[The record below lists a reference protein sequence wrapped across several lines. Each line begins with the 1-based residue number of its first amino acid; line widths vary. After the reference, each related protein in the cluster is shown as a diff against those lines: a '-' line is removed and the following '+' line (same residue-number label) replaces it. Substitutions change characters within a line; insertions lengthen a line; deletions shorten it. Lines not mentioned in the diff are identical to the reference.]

1 MDAERW
7 KQLDN
12 LLQSA
17 LEWPV
22 AERDAF
28 LRNACAG
35 DDALECELRSLLA
48 VAPSAAT
55 FLEEGALQA
64 EARAIAADR
73 TLTGQTVSHYRV
85 LEKLGAGGMGV
96 VYKAEDLELGRLVAL
111 KFLPEELSWDA
122 QAVERLRR
130 EARAASSLNHPNIC
144 TIYEIER
151 LEDQSFIAM
160 EFLDGT
166 TLNERTESGALEIA
180 TVLLLGI
187 EIADALEA
195 AHSARIIHRDIKPA
209 NIFLTRK
216 GQVKILDFGLAKVA
230 PSDNEGHGGE
240 DDLTGSGTAPGTVS
254 YMSPEQVRAEQLD
267 ARTDIFS
274 FGVLLYQM
282 ATGTLPFRGAASGVV
297 FEAILNRTPEPPSA
311 LNPRVPPRLERI
323 ICKCLEKE
331 RERRYQYAAEIRADL
346 AGSSAAPDDVAK
358 RFGPK
363 TVTGV
368 RAEKRGLRKLLPAA
382 ALVSALIA
390 LLAAIYL
397 AARRPPKL
405 TDRDAIVLADFD
417 NRTGDSVFDGTLRQG
432 LAVELGQSPFLSIVS
447 EDRIRSALRL
457 MSRPPDARLTPELG
471 REVCE
476 RTSSAAVLDA
486 SISTPRERVRVGIAR
501 PELPDRR
508 STR

>member
-1 MDAERW
+1 MAGRGT
-7 KQLDN
+7 
-12 LLQSA
+12 
-17 LEWPV
+17 
-22 AERDAF
+22 RRI

-230 PSDNEGHGGE
+230 PWTTKAGHGGE

-274 FGVLLYQM
+274 FGALLYEM
-282 ATGTLPFRGAASGVV
+282 ATGRFAVSRGCERRRIRGHPEPHSGAAFGPEITSARHDWSGSSGW
-297 FEAILNRTPEPPSA
+297 P
-311 LNPRVPPRLERI
+311 
-323 ICKCLEKE
+323 KK
-331 RERRYQYAAEIRADL
+331 RERRCPYAAEIRADL

-368 RAEKRGLRKLLPAA
+368 RAEKRGLWKVLPAA

-390 LLAAIYL
+390 VLAAIYL
-397 AARRPPKL
+397 AAHQPPEA
-405 TDRDAIVLADFD
+405 TDKTPSSSPTSI
-417 NRTGDSVFDGTLRQG
+417 TDGRFG
-432 LAVELGQSPFLSIVS
+432 V
-447 EDRIRSALRL
+447 
-457 MSRPPDARLTPELG
+457 
-471 REVCE
+471 
-476 RTSSAAVLDA
+476 
-486 SISTPRERVRVGIAR
+486 
-501 PELPDRR
+501 
-508 STR
+508 